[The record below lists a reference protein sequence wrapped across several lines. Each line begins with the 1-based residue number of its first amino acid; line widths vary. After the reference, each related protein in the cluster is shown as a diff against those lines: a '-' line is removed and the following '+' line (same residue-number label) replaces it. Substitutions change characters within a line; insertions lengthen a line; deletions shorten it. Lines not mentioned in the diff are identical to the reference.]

1 MICSVPSLERINVKV
16 VNTAKSKIKI
26 KTKENPSSILV
37 RILLK
42 FNMYLN
48 FFFIENL
55 HHIFRIVKSFLLKT
69 YVFVNLKLFK
79 TKKLATPLNFGFNE
93 VTTHTPNPKED
104 VTSCTLNL

>member
-1 MICSVPSLERINVKV
+1 MHVSFHSAVPLDLKRLPLTLQVIFPLFVSMKRAPKSSYKLVLHSWFHPSLG
-16 VNTAKSKIKI
+16 T
-26 KTKENPSSILV
+26 
-37 RILLK
+37 
-42 FNMYLN
+42 
-48 FFFIENL
+48 
-55 HHIFRIVKSFLLKT
+55 RIVKSFLLKT